1 MTVVTPKFGMDAS
14 AQCRGKHISATIR
27 EAAGA

>member
-14 AQCRGKHISATIR
+14 APRRVTHISATIQ